1 MVGTMTDPSD
11 LFEAFLQS
19 DRAQSR
25 YRERNEERDQVRDEH
40 LLPLLN
46 QFLDGEITLEE
57 FKPRNDGLNKQHPYW
72 GFDGF
77 NGQMH
82 FNQMWNATPDQEELA
97 AHLREILSEPESR
110 AEAAERINAHA
121 DLAQTY
127 RDNSIDAEP
136 RYKPAMFFLSYFW
149 HLQAPTDYPVFYVTS
164 ERYLEDHD
172 RFVQDGEYGE
182 DYVEFIE
189 ALDALIDLAIETT
202 DADWEYRDI
211 SNAIYWDRK
220 LRPEWEADEEE
231 DVDPTGSSQEEAVL
245 ASFLP
250 PIVSDLS
257 AVAERDSAVEAEYE
271 EQGRDLAVVFEE
283 KLHHSFRILG
293 FDVEELGQGSGR
305 QPDGIATAVRNDYAI
320 IYDAKVRG
328 DGYSIATDDRAIREY
343 IETHA
348 RQLRDQGVRRIYFAI
363 VSSTFTNP
371 DQSTLRELR
380 ETTAVESI
388 VFLSAELLE
397 ELMVLRLREPYL
409 NLDDIR
415 AVFGTRDGIFR
426 REELNNVLPDWRDVT
441 VDEFL

>member
-1 MVGTMTDPSD
+1 MTAPPE
-11 LFEAFLQS
+11 LFEAFLES

-25 YRERNEERDQVRDEH
+25 YRERNEKRDQVRNEN

-82 FNQMWNATPDQEELA
+82 FNQMCNATPDQEELA
-97 AHLREILSEPESR
+97 SHLRGILSKPESR
-110 AEAAERINAHA
+110 TEAAERINAHA

-127 RDNSIDAEP
+127 RENSIDAEP

-149 HLQAPTDYPVFYVTS
+149 HIQVPAEYPVFYVTS
-164 ERYLEDHD
+164 ERYLEEYD

-182 DYVEFIE
+182 DYVEFVE
-189 ALDALIDLAIETT
+189 ALDALIETAAETT
-202 DADWEYRDI
+202 DTDWEYRDI
-211 SNAIYWDRK
+211 SNAIYWDQE
-220 LRPEWEADEEE
+220 LRPEWETDEEE
-231 DVDPTGSSQEEAVL
+231 KVDPTGTTHGEDAP

-257 AVAERDSAVEAEYE
+257 AVANRNSTAEAKYE
-271 EQGRDLAVVFEE
+271 EKERNLAVVFEE
-283 KLHHSFRILG
+283 KLHHSFRMLG
-293 FDVEELGQGSGR
+293 FDVQELGQGSGR

-320 IYDAKVRG
+320 IYDAKVRD

-363 VSSTFTNP
+363 VSSSFTNP
-371 DQSTLRELR
+371 DHNTLRELR

-397 ELMVLRLREPYL
+397 ELIVLRLREPYL

-415 AVFGTRDGIFR
+415 TVFGTRDGVFR
-426 REELNNVLPDWRDVT
+426 REELNNVLPDWRDIT
-441 VDEFL
+441 VDEYL

>member
-1 MVGTMTDPSD
+1 
-11 LFEAFLQS
+11 
-19 DRAQSR
+19 
-25 YRERNEERDQVRDEH
+25 
-40 LLPLLN
+40 
-46 QFLDGEITLEE
+46 
-57 FKPRNDGLNKQHPYW
+57 
-72 GFDGF
+72 
-77 NGQMH
+77 
-82 FNQMWNATPDQEELA
+82 
-97 AHLREILSEPESR
+97 
-110 AEAAERINAHA
+110 
-121 DLAQTY
+121 
-127 RDNSIDAEP
+127 
-136 RYKPAMFFLSYFW
+136 MFFLSYFW
-149 HLQAPTDYPVFYVTS
+149 HLQAPTEYPVFYVTS

-172 RFVQDGEYGE
+172 LFVQDGEYGE

-189 ALDALIDLAIETT
+189 ALDALIDRATETT
-202 DADWEYRDI
+202 DADWEYRDV
-211 SNAIYWDRK
+211 SNAIYWDRE

-231 DVDPTGSSQEEAVL
+231 DADPTGTSQEEDVL

-257 AVAERDSAVEAEYE
+257 AVAERDSETEAKYE
-271 EQGRDLAVVFEE
+271 EQDRDLAVVFEE

-371 DQSTLRELR
+371 DQGTLRELR

>member
-1 MVGTMTDPSD
+1 MTAPPE

-25 YRERNEERDQVRDEH
+25 YRERNEMRDQVRNEQ

-46 QFLDGEITLEE
+46 QFLDCEIALEE

-82 FNQMWNATPDQEELA
+82 FNQMWNATPDQDDFA
-97 AHLREILSEPESR
+97 THLREILPKPESR
-110 AEAAERINAHA
+110 DVAAERINAHA

-127 RDNSIDAEP
+127 RDNSLDAEP

-149 HLQAPTDYPVFYVTS
+149 HLQAPAEYPVFYVAS

-189 ALDALIDLAIETT
+189 ALDTLLEVASEIT
-202 DADWEYRDI
+202 DTDWEYRDV
-211 SNAIYWDRK
+211 SNAIYWERK
-220 LRPEWEADEEE
+220 LRPEWDADEEE
-231 DVDPTGSSQEEAVL
+231 DVDPTGSTREEDVL
-245 ASFLP
+245 ANFLP

-257 AVAERDSAVEAEYE
+257 AVAERDSAAEAEYDDHG
-271 EQGRDLAVVFEE
+271 QNLAVVFEK

-293 FDVEELGQGSGR
+293 FDVQELGQGSGR

-320 IYDAKVRG
+320 IYDAKVRE

-371 DQSTLRELR
+371 DQGTLRELR
-380 ETTAVESI
+380 ETTAVKSI
-388 VFLSAELLE
+388 VFLSAGLLE

-441 VDEFL
+441 VDELL

>member
-1 MVGTMTDPSD
+1 
-11 LFEAFLQS
+11 
-19 DRAQSR
+19 
-25 YRERNEERDQVRDEH
+25 
-40 LLPLLN
+40 
-46 QFLDGEITLEE
+46 
-57 FKPRNDGLNKQHPYW
+57 
-72 GFDGF
+72 
-77 NGQMH
+77 
-82 FNQMWNATPDQEELA
+82 
-97 AHLREILSEPESR
+97 
-110 AEAAERINAHA
+110 
-121 DLAQTY
+121 
-127 RDNSIDAEP
+127 
-136 RYKPAMFFLSYFW
+136 MFFLSYFW
-149 HLQAPTDYPVFYVTS
+149 HLQAPTEYPVFYVTS

-189 ALDALIDLAIETT
+189 ALDALIDLATETT
-202 DADWEYRDI
+202 DADWEYRDF
-211 SNAIYWDRK
+211 SNAIYWDRE

-231 DVDPTGSSQEEAVL
+231 DVDPTGSSREEDIL

-257 AVAERDSAVEAEYE
+257 AVAERDSAAEAEYE
-271 EQGRDLAVVFEE
+271 EQDRDLAVVFEE

-293 FDVEELGQGSGR
+293 FDVEELGQGSSR
-305 QPDGIATAVRNDYAI
+305 QPDGIATAVRDDYAI

-328 DGYSIATDDRAIREY
+328 NGYSIATDDRAIREY

-371 DQSTLRELR
+371 DHSTLRELR

-441 VDEFL
+441 VDELL

>member
-1 MVGTMTDPSD
+1 MTAPPD
-11 LFEAFLQS
+11 LFESFLES

-25 YRERNEERDQVRDEH
+25 YRERNEKRDQVRSER
-40 LLPLLN
+40 LRPLLN
-46 QFLDGEITLEE
+46 QFLDDEITLEE

-82 FNQMWNATPDQEELA
+82 FNQMWNATPDQEEFA
-97 AHLREILSEPESR
+97 AHLGEILSKPESR
-110 AEAAERINAHA
+110 AEAAERINTHA
-121 DLAQTY
+121 DLAQSY
-127 RDNSIDAEP
+127 RNNSIDAEP

-149 HLQAPTDYPVFYVTS
+149 HLEAPTEYPVFYVTS

-172 RFVQDGEYGE
+172 LFVQDGEYGE

-189 ALDALIDLAIETT
+189 ELDTLIDLATETT

-211 SNAIYWDRK
+211 SNAIYWDQE
-220 LRPEWEADEEE
+220 LRPEWEADEE
-231 DVDPTGSSQEEAVL
+231 DADTTGRSQEEDVL
-245 ASFLP
+245 VSFLP

-257 AVAERDSAVEAEYE
+257 TVAERDSAAEAEYE
-271 EQGRDLAVVFEE
+271 EQGRNLAAVFET

-343 IETHA
+343 IKTHA

-371 DQSTLRELR
+371 DHSTLRDLR

-441 VDEFL
+441 VDKFL